1 MQVDEVIEL
10 RVHGVS
16 GTPPEELLDRPLVER
31 VAGNAVAGFYRPRL
45 AAERT
50 DSWPAGDPQPTVRGP
65 QLEGYVWGGLTSG
78 APSRAFW
85 LLLLPFTL
93 INVAP
98 RMRPA
103 DPSGPM
109 TAGARNRLWLLWFTC
124 RLLALTL
131 TAVLVTAFAGIG
143 VDLVGWQCGGGSRGR
158 CAQASPGWIFDH
170 ITAWSTAHRLA
181 IGVLLPLFAVLVLWW
196 ISKRTVTR
204 YECTPSPLVD
214 LTTPHPAWDRLDPPE
229 ASEVGL
235 GSRWMWEN
243 DHPVRRLRA
252 LHVQVALATT
262 LWFVSAPLATP
273 LRWADGVVAAVIA
286 GCAVAAICVPSF
298 TGHRADLRWQRASYV
313 TWGVLF
319 ATYAATL
326 AWLLF
331 VPDAVDGRY
340 AGAAALPKFGD
351 TLLVLLFVELVLLL
365 VLAVTVAGAKASAG
379 RRVVVGEPGPR
390 PGVGGYGTAV
400 LALMAVFLASVFTA
414 GVYLYAATWLRTG
427 SLKPGFGEVSRV
439 SRAFTVPEP
448 ILDAALTFAVS
459 VGVFLAAVLA
469 AVVAIAVALHRLK
482 PTSALLVPDSFTTDY
497 PGRPN
502 SGRGR
507 AVLRAF
513 WFGRVVD
520 VAGTVIGVLMLAG
533 AVFSYA
539 VAGVLFA
546 EHAFGAGAA
555 ARWLLDTRHSA
566 GIGAFFTPSS
576 LQGTGAYLV
585 VISLLLLV
593 GLGATAFRLGPT
605 RRSLG
610 ILWDLASFWPRQA
623 HPLAAPCYA
632 ERTVPELVYRMRW
645 HTGNGTG
652 VVLAAHSQ
660 GTVLG
665 AAAVLQLRTGD
676 AFEPEDPVLPRVGL
690 LTFGCV
696 LRRLYGRYFPA
707 YFGPRTLRDL
717 RTSLRRGPDD
727 QRWRNLWRY
736 SDYLGGPVLSGPPP
750 AVAPAW
756 EPGAAEPVGPGGLTL
771 DLHLI
776 DPPYDIAPG
785 DTVHPAAL
793 RHSSFWA
800 VPQFQRAVVRVA
812 RLIDSPG
819 RRKASDVVPT
829 GADRPP
835 V

>member
-1 MQVDEVIEL
+1 MRVDEVIEL

-50 DSWPAGDPQPTVRGP
+50 DSWPAGDPQPQVRGP

-103 DPSGPM
+103 DPTGPVRS
-109 TAGARNRLWLLWFTC
+109 AARNRVWLLWFTC

-143 VDLVGWQCGGGSRGR
+143 VDLVGWQCGGGAQGR
-158 CAQASPGWIFDH
+158 CVRASPGWIFDH
-170 ITAWSTAHRLA
+170 VTGWSTAHRLA
-181 IGVLLPLFAVLVLWW
+181 IGALLPLFAVLVLWW
-196 ISKRTVTR
+196 ISKRSVTR
-204 YECTPSPLVD
+204 YECAPSPLVD
-214 LTTPHPAWDRLDPPE
+214 LTTPHPAWDRIDPPD

-235 GSRWMWEN
+235 RSRWMWEN

-262 LWFVSAPLATP
+262 LWFVSAPLTAAW
-273 LRWADGVVAAVIA
+273 RWADGCVVAAIA
-286 GCAVAAICVPSF
+286 CYAVTAICVPSF
-298 TGHRADLRWQRASYV
+298 TGHRADARWQRASYA
-313 TWGVLF
+313 TWAALLAVYL
-319 ATYAATL
+319 ATL
-326 AWLLF
+326 SRLAF
-331 VPDAVDGRY
+331 VPDAVDRRY
-340 AGAAALPKFGD
+340 AGAAALPRFGD
-351 TLLVLLFVELVLLL
+351 TLLALLFLELVLLL
-365 VLAVTVAGAKASAG
+365 VLAATVAAAKARPR

-439 SRAFTVPEP
+439 SRAFAVPEP
-448 ILDAALTFAVS
+448 ILDAALAFAVS
-459 VGVFLAAVLA
+459 VGVLLVAALGAAVAA
-469 AVVAIAVALHRLK
+469 AVSLRRLG
-482 PTSALLVPDSFTTDY
+482 PASRPLVPGSFATDY
-497 PGRPN
+497 PGR
-502 SGRGR
+502 SRTGRGR
-507 AVLRAF
+507 AILRAF
-513 WFGRVVD
+513 WYGRVVD
-520 VAGTVIGVLMLAG
+520 AAGTAIGALMLAG
-533 AVFSYA
+533 AVLSYS
-539 VAGVLFA
+539 VAGALFA

-566 GIGAFFTPSS
+566 GIGGFFTPSS

-593 GLGATAFRLGPT
+593 ALGATAFRLGPT

-645 HTGNGTG
+645 YAGNGTG

-665 AAAVLQLRTGD
+665 AAAMLQLRTGD
-676 AFEPEDPVLPRVGL
+676 TFEPESAVLPRVGL
-690 LTFGCV
+690 LTVGCV

-707 YFGPRTLRDL
+707 YFGPRMVRDL
-717 RTSLRRGPDD
+717 RCAVQRGTHD

-736 SDYLGGPVLSGPPP
+736 TDYLGGPVLSGPPP
-750 AVAPAW
+750 VVAPAW
-756 EPGAAEPVGPGGLTL
+756 DPATAEPVGPGGLSL
-771 DLHLI
+771 DLHLV

-785 DTVHPAAL
+785 DTVYPAPL
-793 RHSSFWA
+793 RHSSFWK
-800 VPQFQRAVVRVA
+800 VPQFQQAVVRVA
-812 RLIDSPG
+812 ELIDPPG
-819 RRKASDVVPT
+819 TPRAPDTVP
-829 GADRPP
+829 AAVDRPP